1 MRKARTDEAK
11 EGLIARSK
19 EWSLIFQVG
28 IIGILGIEKGEMIG
42 HLL

>member
-28 IIGILGIEKGEMIG
+28 IIGIEKGEMIG